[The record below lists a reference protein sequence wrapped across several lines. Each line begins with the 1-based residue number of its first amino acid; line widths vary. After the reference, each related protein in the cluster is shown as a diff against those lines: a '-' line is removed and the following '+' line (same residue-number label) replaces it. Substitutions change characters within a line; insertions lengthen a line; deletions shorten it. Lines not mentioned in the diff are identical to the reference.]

1 MLCATSDSVARQ
13 WSRGMHA
20 RLHDMSTVAALTR
33 STIGIGVAAYG
44 PFVLLKSGAGHVKIK
59 LLKSGAGHVF
69 SVHDEVT
76 RS

>member
-1 MLCATSDSVARQ
+1 
-13 WSRGMHA
+13 
-20 RLHDMSTVAALTR
+20 MSTVAALTR

-44 PFVLLKSGAGHVKIK
+44 PFVLLKSGAGHHVKIK